1 MAKQTINI
9 GTSANKG
16 DGDPLRTAFQKI
28 NSNFSEVYN
37 SIGGGSIT
45 TEVDSSDTETVIT
58 AINSDVITGK
68 FLLQM
73 IASDNTIQS
82 CEVIAVKHLDD
93 TDADVSVY
101 GLIYTSVGPI
111 ATVDAIVNTENNL
124 AITVTSLGLGLSV
137 SAQSIQ
143 QIPRWEA

>member
-1 MAKQTINI
+1 MARQTINI

-37 SIGGGSIT
+37 TIGGGT
-45 TEVDSSDTETVIT
+45 TTTAVGDNDTETVIT
-58 AINSDVITGK
+58 AVNDTIVTGK
-68 FLLQM
+68 FLLQI
-73 IASDNTIQS
+73 IASDGTVQS
-82 CEVIAVKHLDD
+82 CEVIAIKHLDD
-93 TDADVSVY
+93 TDADASVY

-111 ATVDAIVNTENNL
+111 ATVDATVDANSNL

>member
-28 NSNFSEVYN
+28 NSNFSEVYDT
-37 SIGGGSIT
+37 IGGGTIT
-45 TEVDSSDTETVIT
+45 TAVNDNDTETVIT
-58 AINSDVITGK
+58 AVDSNIITGK
-68 FLLQM
+68 FLLQI
-73 IASDNTIQS
+73 IASDQKVQS

-101 GLIYTSVGPI
+101 GLIYTSAGPI
-111 ATVDAIVNTENNL
+111 ATIDATVDSDSNL